1 MDYDRLLSLGVIL
14 LYSLGAFGI
23 LMGALSMRPSLRKA
37 AGRMTLA
44 GFALHS
50 VSLLYAFAGVGHDA
64 LPASLNIRFL
74 AWCIIVLYLA
84 ALRKPRGPF
93 LGMTAAPLALLL
105 YILSMR
111 LAGVK
116 NILPDHLSGL
126 FFGLH
131 IWSLYLS
138 LGLLVMAFGAGLF
151 FLYAESRLKKKKAPA
166 RFTLDMPSLDGC
178 DRINR
183 AAVTAGFPL
192 FTLGLM
198 AGFVW
203 APVLGTAAVNPK
215 VLLSLFIWFLYALLF
230 YQRAAL
236 GYRGR
241 KTAVMAIAIFAV
253 SVLSLLADLLL
264 SHHSAGLS
272 NISFFPVWSAG
283 FPFRLPT

>member
-1 MDYDRLLSLGVIL
+1 MDYERLFSIAVLL

-37 AGRMTLA
+37 AGRLTLA

-50 VSLLYAFAGVGHDA
+50 VSLLYAFITVGHEA
-64 LPASLNIRFL
+64 FSAGRNIQFL
-74 AWCIIVLYLA
+74 AWCVIVLYLA
-84 ALRKPRGPF
+84 AGRRLRYPF
-93 LGMTAAPLALLL
+93 LGLTAAPLALLL

-116 NILPDHLSGL
+116 NILPEHFSGL

-138 LGLLVMAFGAGLF
+138 FGLLAMAFGAGLLF
-151 FLYAESRLKKKKAPA
+151 IYTDGRIKKKKSPA

-183 AAVTAGFPL
+183 VAVTAGFPL

-203 APVLGTAAVNPK
+203 APVISAAAENPK
-215 VLLSLFIWFLYALLF
+215 VLLSLFIWCLYALLF
-230 YQRAAL
+230 YRRVAL

-253 SVLSLLADLLL
+253 SVLSLLTDHLF
-264 SHHSAGLS
+264 SHHSTGLMS
-272 NISFFPVWSAG
+272 
-283 FPFRLPT
+283 

>member
-1 MDYDRLLSLGVIL
+1 MDYERMLSVGVIL
-14 LYSLGAFGI
+14 LYTLGAFGI
-23 LMGALSMRPSLRKA
+23 LMGALSVRPSLRKA
-37 AGRMTLA
+37 AERLTLA

-50 VSLLYAFAGVGHDA
+50 ASLLCAFAGVRHNDFSAG
-64 LPASLNIRFL
+64 LNVQFL
-74 AWCIIVLYLA
+74 AWCVIVLYLA
-84 ALRKPRGPF
+84 ARYKLRYPF

-105 YILSMR
+105 YMLSMR

-138 LGLLVMAFGAGLF
+138 FGLLAMAFGAGVVF
-151 FLYAESRLKKKKAPA
+151 IYAESRIKKKMAPS
-166 RFTLDMPSLDGC
+166 RFTLDMPSLAGC

-192 FTLGLM
+192 FTLGIT

-203 APVLGTAAVNPK
+203 APVLRTAAENPK

-253 SVLSLLADLLL
+253 SVLSLLADHLL
-264 SHHSAGLS
+264 SHHSTWLVKISLS
-272 NISFFPVWSAG
+272 ALRIGPV
-283 FPFRLPT
+283 